1 MIQDR
6 IGRSLTALRVSVIDR
21 CNLRC
26 TYCMPADVFNKNY
39 TYLKPD
45 EILTFDEIQTVVQ
58 SAMNLGVRK
67 IRLTGGEPLLRPK
80 LWDLVKKIKSLGI
93 EEIALTTNGLLL
105 EEQAAALYGAGLDR
119 VTVSLD
125 TLNPPLFQKMSGTS
139 VSIQKVLRGLKAAQE
154 IGFLNIKVNAV
165 IQRGVNENEILS
177 LARFARTEGLHLRFI
192 EFMDVGHTN
201 HWSKDQVVPGQEIL
215 EALKTQWTLLPLAP
229 SKNHVAREWI
239 YEDGSGKV
247 GFINSVSEAF
257 CGGCDRGRLTA
268 DGLFYTCLFSAKG
281 LDLKSS
287 LRDSHDVVVLT
298 ELMGAQ
304 WLQREDRYSELRA
317 EMNEQP
323 RIEMSRMGG

>member
-26 TYCMPADVFNKNY
+26 TYCMPAEVFNKNY

-125 TLNPPLFQKMSGTS
+125 TLDPPLLVPPLPLPDYLGSQPQF
-139 VSIQKVLRGLKAAQE
+139 VSI
-154 IGFLNIKVNAV
+154 
-165 IQRGVNENEILS
+165 S
-177 LARFARTEGLHLRFI
+177 Y
-192 EFMDVGHTN
+192 
-201 HWSKDQVVPGQEIL
+201 SKP
-215 EALKTQWTLLPLAP
+215 
-229 SKNHVAREWI
+229 
-239 YEDGSGKV
+239 
-247 GFINSVSEAF
+247 
-257 CGGCDRGRLTA
+257 
-268 DGLFYTCLFSAKG
+268 
-281 LDLKSS
+281 
-287 LRDSHDVVVLT
+287 
-298 ELMGAQ
+298 
-304 WLQREDRYSELRA
+304 
-317 EMNEQP
+317 
-323 RIEMSRMGG
+323 

>member
-229 SKNHVAREWI
+229 SR
-239 YEDGSGKV
+239 
-247 GFINSVSEAF
+247 
-257 CGGCDRGRLTA
+257 
-268 DGLFYTCLFSAKG
+268 
-281 LDLKSS
+281 
-287 LRDSHDVVVLT
+287 
-298 ELMGAQ
+298 Q
-304 WLQREDRYSELRA
+304 QQRSTL
-317 EMNEQP
+317 P
-323 RIEMSRMGG
+323 